1 MTQEKLPPSG
11 GGKTLTRSEDKR
23 TKVTTRKSPIDLRPF
38 KSKADHER
46 EQALEAQYRSLG
58 NAELL
63 AVLDLLKPR
72 ERAEREA
79 RT

>member
-1 MTQEKLPPSG
+1 MSLEKPPPSE
-11 GGKTLTRSEDKR
+11 GGKPDERRDKR
-23 TKVTTRKSPIDLRPF
+23 TTVSTRKSPIDLRPF

-46 EQALEAQYRSLG
+46 EQSLEAQYRRLG